1 MVSVPSTML
10 PLGSEMPAFQLPD
23 PSGRLISSESLQGAP
38 ATLVMF
44 ICNHCPYVK
53 HIKPKLAE
61 VTKELVE
68 RSVAVVGINSNDPE
82 NHPDDSPP
90 AMAQDIREF
99 GYSFPYLVDDT
110 QQVAKAFRAACTPD
124 FFLFD
129 VDHKLAYRGQ
139 FDDSRPGN
147 DLPITGQDLMNAAE
161 ALLEGKPVPQQQKPS
176 IGCNI
181 KWKPGNE
188 PDYFGQRE

>member
-1 MVSVPSTML
+1 MVSVQSTML
-10 PLGSEMPAFQLPD
+10 QLGSEMPSFQLPD
-23 PSGRLISSESLQGAP
+23 PSGRLISSESLQGSP

-68 RSVAVVGINSNDPE
+68 RGVAAVGINSNDPQ
-82 NHPDDSPP
+82 NHPDDSPA
-90 AMAQDIREF
+90 AMAQDIKEF
-99 GYSFPYLVDDT
+99 GYAFPYLVDDT
-110 QQVAKAFRAACTPD
+110 QEVAKAFRAACTPD

-139 FDDSRPGN
+139 FDDSRPKT
-147 DLPITGQDLMNAAE
+147 DIPVTGADLMRAVE
-161 ALLEGKPVPQQQKPS
+161 ALLEGQPVPEEQKPS

-188 PDYFGQRE
+188 PDYFG

>member
-10 PLGSEMPAFQLPD
+10 QLGSEMPGFQLPD
-23 PSGRLISSESLQGAP
+23 PSGRLISSESLQGSP

-44 ICNHCPYVK
+44 ICNHCPFVK
-53 HIKPKLAE
+53 HIKPRLAE

-68 RSVAVVGINSNDPE
+68 RGVAVVGINSNDAQT
-82 NHPDDSPP
+82 HPDDSPT
-90 AMAQDIREF
+90 AMAQDIKQF
-99 GYSFPYLVDDT
+99 GYAFPYLVDDT
-110 QQVAKAFRAACTPD
+110 QEVAKAFRAACTPD

-129 VDHKLAYRGQ
+129 IDHKLAYRGQ
-139 FDDSRPGN
+139 FDDSRPNN
-147 DLPITGQDLMNAAE
+147 DIPVTGADLMGAAE
-161 ALLEGKPVPQQQKPS
+161 ALLEGKPVPEDQKPS

-188 PDYFGQRE
+188 PEYFG

>member
-1 MVSVPSTML
+1 MVFVTSTML
-10 PLGSEMPAFQLPD
+10 PLSSEMPAFQLPD
-23 PSGRLISSESLQGAP
+23 PSGRLVSSESLQGAP

-61 VTKELVE
+61 VTKELTE
-68 RSVAVVGINSNDPE
+68 RGVAVVGINSNDPE
-82 NHPDDSPP
+82 SHPDDAPP
-90 AMAQDIREF
+90 AMAEEINRY

-139 FDDSRPGN
+139 FDDSRPKN
-147 DLPITGQDLMNAAE
+147 DLPVTGSDLMNAVG
-161 ALLEGKPVPQQQKPS
+161 ALLEGKPAPEDQKPS

-188 PDYFGQRE
+188 PEYFG

>member
-1 MVSVPSTML
+1 MVSVTSTML
-10 PLGSEMPAFQLPD
+10 PLGSEMPTFQLPD

-61 VTKELVE
+61 VTQELTQ
-68 RSVAVVGINSNDPE
+68 RGVAVVGINSNDPD
-82 NHPDDSPP
+82 NHPDDSPE
-90 AMAQDIREF
+90 AMEQEVKTF

-110 QQVAKAFRAACTPD
+110 QEVAMAFRAACTPD

-129 VDHKLAYRGQ
+129 VDHRLAYRGQ
-139 FDDSRPGN
+139 FDDSRPKN
-147 DLPITGQDLMNAAE
+147 DVPVTGADLMRAVE
-161 ALLEGKPVPQQQKPS
+161 ALLEGKSVPEEQKPS

-188 PDYFGQRE
+188 PEYFG